1 MNAPLDAADTWTAV
15 LARLEQDVA
24 EFDAALAGGEVV
36 PVQAW
41 VPPRDLGPLP
51 HALQPQAQ
59 RLAVHLSRL
68 QSRTR
73 DRLDELSGELADVEQ
88 RRRAGTAYAR

>member
-1 MNAPLDAADTWTAV
+1 MNAPTAATDAWTEV

-24 EFDAALAGGEVV
+24 ELDAALADGALV

-41 VPPRDLGPLP
+41 VPPRDLGPIPGDLQARAQRV
-51 HALQPQAQ
+51 ALQLA
-59 RLAVHLSRL
+59 RLS
-68 QSRTR
+68 SRTR
-73 DRLDELSGELADVEQ
+73 DRLDELSGELADVER

>member
-1 MNAPLDAADTWTAV
+1 MNAPLPATDAWAEV
-15 LARLEQDVA
+15 LDQLEQDLA
-24 EFDAALAGGEVV
+24 ELDAALADGEVV

-51 HALQPQAQ
+51 AELQPRAKNVAMQ
-59 RLAVHLSRL
+59 LARL

-73 DRLDELSGELADVEQ
+73 DRLGELSEQLGQVEQ
-88 RRRAGTAYAR
+88 RRRAGTAYTS